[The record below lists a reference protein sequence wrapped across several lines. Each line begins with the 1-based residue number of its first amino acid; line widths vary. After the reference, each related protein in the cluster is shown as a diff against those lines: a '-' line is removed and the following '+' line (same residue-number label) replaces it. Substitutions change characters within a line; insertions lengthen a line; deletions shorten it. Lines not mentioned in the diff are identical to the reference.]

1 MDVAVHRA
9 RSPQP
14 PGRSPALGTATGVG
28 FPVGSSIRVFLATAF
43 SSDRGFM
50 PMHRVITWFLRIFF
64 GLLLVT
70 SAVGKLLDNRGFAQ
84 VIETYQLPLALPL
97 LLPLA
102 LLFSLGE
109 LVLGLAVFAGVQL
122 RVMAQLTIAL
132 HAFYFTLATTTVLRG
147 LKLKNCGCF
156 GVFLARPVTWQ
167 TSIEDAVLTGLAVG
181 FWLCVRPAAAVPGR
195 RGPIRVHSAA

>member
-1 MDVAVHRA
+1 MQRA
-9 RSPQP
+9 
-14 PGRSPALGTATGVG
+14 
-28 FPVGSSIRVFLATAF
+28 
-43 SSDRGFM
+43 
-50 PMHRVITWFLRIFF
+50 ITWFLRILF

-84 VIETYQLPLALPL
+84 VIETYQLPIAVPL
-97 LLPLA
+97 LLPMG

-109 LVLGLAVFAGVQL
+109 LVLGLAVLGGVRL

-147 LKLKNCGCF
+147 LKLPNCGCF

-167 TSIEDAVLTGLAVG
+167 TSIEDAVLTLLAVS
-181 FWLCVRPAAAVPGR
+181 FYLCVRRDRAASA
-195 RGPIRVHSAA
+195 RGGSMHVRSVA